1 MTDIIAL
8 TSERGRSGKDTL
20 CELLTLEGHKVHR
33 VAFGDVL
40 KKQCA
45 RELVLDGCARIV
57 MESHMHTDLKDAQFE
72 ELALKEIPESEYR
85 DWLMDSGFLDVT
97 IPRSPRW
104 HLQQYGTGFRRN
116 YKQNPDVWLLE
127 GLKEIKK
134 APKDSVVVV
143 TDMRQAN
150 EYAAL
155 SIRQAHLVRLQR
167 DWAIP
172 AVDDQPLHAT
182 DIELRDHQMDAIVV
196 NKWGHA
202 SEMIDQLK
210 EQGVIV

>member
-1 MTDIIAL
+1 
-8 TSERGRSGKDTL
+8 
-20 CELLTLEGHKVHR
+20 
-33 VAFGDVL
+33 
-40 KKQCA
+40 
-45 RELVLDGCARIV
+45 
-57 MESHMHTDLKDAQFE
+57 
-72 ELALKEIPESEYR
+72 
-85 DWLMDSGFLDVT
+85 
-97 IPRSPRW
+97 
-104 HLQQYGTGFRRN
+104 
-116 YKQNPDVWLLE
+116 
-127 GLKEIKK
+127 
-134 APKDSVVVV
+134 
-143 TDMRQAN
+143 MRQAN